1 MQNNGIEMTVHINGR
16 SVKEYTHQGM
26 SFIEARDGTNYTIKL
41 KNNLGQRAMVVV
53 SVDGLDVVSG
63 KNAAETDNGYIID
76 AHDTLEIKGY
86 RISDNDSAAFVFTSK
101 GKSYVQNVKGDARNC
116 GVIGVRAFSEKV
128 NWIINTLGTTT
139 LGKDYPTSYTVC
151 YDSYTPTNTMAPLTA
166 TTTLGNSATFVNNAV
181 NAYNSYAVN
190 LSTAHAKTGGV
201 LRGMSTTNTTI
212 NASNFDTGTGWGK
225 KQEDKVTRV
234 SFEKGILICEM
245 TIYYASKSAL
255 IEMGVDVS
263 SKKQVGM
270 PKAFGDYCKPP
281 KGWNG

>member
-1 MQNNGIEMTVHINGR
+1 MQNNGIEMTVHVNGR

-41 KNNLGQRAMVVV
+41 KNNLGQRVMVVV

-63 KNAAETDNGYIID
+63 KNAAETDTGYIID
-76 AHDTLEIKGY
+76 AYDSVEIKGY

-128 NWIINTLGTTT
+128 NWVINSYGTTT
-139 LGKDYPTSYTVC
+139 LGYTYPVSYTTT
-151 YDSYTPTNTMAPLTA
+151 STTAPLTS
-166 TTTLGNSATFVNNAV
+166 TTTLGNSATFVNSAV

-190 LSTAHAKTGGV
+190 LSTSNVKTGGV
-201 LRGMSTTNTTI
+201 LRSMSTIGTTI
-212 NASNFDTGTGWGK
+212 NASNFDTGTGWGQ
-225 KQEDKVTRV
+225 KQEDKITRV
-234 SFEKGILICEM
+234 SFEKGILIGEM
-245 TIYYASKSAL
+245 TIYYASKAAL

-263 SKKQVGM
+263 PKKQVGM

-281 KGWNG
+281 KGWAG

>member
-1 MQNNGIEMTVHINGR
+1 MQNNSIEMTVHVNGR

-41 KNNLGQRAMVVV
+41 KNNLGQRVMVVV

-76 AHDTLEIKGY
+76 PHDSVEIKGY
-86 RISDNDSAAFVFTSK
+86 RISDDDSAAFVFTSK
-101 GKSYVQNVKGDARNC
+101 GKSYVQNVKGNARNC

-128 NWIINTLGTTT
+128 NWVINSFGTTT
-139 LGKDYPTSYTVC
+139 LGYTYPASYTTT
-151 YDSYTPTNTMAPLTA
+151 STTSPLTS
-166 TTTLGNSATFVNNAV
+166 TTTLGNSATFVN
-181 NAYNSYAVN
+181 AYNTYAVN
-190 LSTAHAKTGGV
+190 LSTTSVPTSNV
-201 LRGMSTTNTTI
+201 LRSVSKSSNTI
-212 NASNFDTGTGWGK
+212 DASNFDTGTGWGQ
-225 KQEDKVTRV
+225 KQEDKVKRV

-245 TIYYASKSAL
+245 TIYYASKAAL

-263 SKKQVGM
+263 PKKQVGM

-281 KGWNG
+281 KGWAG